1 MKIHLAATAVAVMT
15 LAGCGSTANFTKG
28 MEEPVKALNSAAT
41 LAQDAERDVLKSI
54 ATGISP
60 RLWDEKEVAEKD
72 ELPFMVCRA
81 AGSGP
86 QDVRGDLQ
94 IFADGLETVKE
105 VGAKPDDT
113 SYAGY
118 VHKLRQNAA
127 AGKDTNDP
135 DPKEVARKLKAK
147 EDERLGRCLALF
159 PVDVA
164 NTTRLVKP
172 GGAGATPM
180 LIARLLGADQLIKQI
195 LATGEALTRE
205 AAVRSTIAQLKKE
218 FGDAAK
224 RLKVTPPNNYGPYV
238 NYAAGTA
245 PLAESYNATVL
256 GAAINIRRWYVAQQA
271 AQQWQYLQTC
281 RDAGRKGARAC
292 FGDPAVQAAAN
303 GFADAVYNYRRLAE
317 VQPAKVHAAVDEAV
331 KVASENQASKGIA
344 QLIDGLIGIA
354 DSLKELDDA
363 VDTYHDSRN

>member
-1 MKIHLAATAVAVMT
+1 MKIHLAAAAVAVMT
-15 LAGCGSTANFTKG
+15 LAGCGSTAKFTKG

-60 RLWDEKEVAEKD
+60 RLYDPKLVSDRE
-72 ELPFMVCRA
+72 ELFFMVCRA
-81 AGSGP
+81 AGTGP
-86 QDVRGDLQ
+86 EDVRADLQ

-127 AGKDTNDP
+127 AGEATNDP
-135 DPKEVARKLKAK
+135 DPKKVAAKLKEK
-147 EDERLGRCLALF
+147 EDKRNARCLELF
-159 PVDVA
+159 AGDVS
-164 NTTRLVKP
+164 NTTRLEKP
-172 GGAGATPM
+172 ATAGATPM
-180 LIARLLGADQLIKQI
+180 LIARLLGADQLIKQG
-195 LATGEALTRE
+195 LATAEALTRE
-205 AAVRSTIAQLKKE
+205 AAVRRTIAQLAKE
-218 FGDAAK
+218 FGSAAE
-224 RLKVTPPNNYGPYV
+224 RLKASPPSNYGPYV
-238 NYAAGTA
+238 QYAAGTA
-245 PLAESYNATVL
+245 PLAESYNTTVL

-271 AQQWQYLQTC
+271 AQQWQYLKTC
-281 RDAGRKGARAC
+281 RDAGRTGARAC

-317 VQPAKVHAAVDEAV
+317 VQPAKIQAAVASAV
-331 KVASENQASKGIA
+331 ATATDNPASKGIA